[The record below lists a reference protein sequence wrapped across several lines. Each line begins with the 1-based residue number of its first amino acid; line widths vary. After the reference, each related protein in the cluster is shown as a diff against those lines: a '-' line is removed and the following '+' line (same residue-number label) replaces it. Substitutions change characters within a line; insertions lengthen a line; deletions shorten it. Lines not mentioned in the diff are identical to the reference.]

1 MEKKIKI
8 NIFHKYLVGGIEKY
22 DGYIYNFFFGKNGYT
37 NMWIHIL
44 CVINTTLT
52 FLDFKNVRL
61 ITWHRK

>member
-1 MEKKIKI
+1 MTDI
-8 NIFHKYLVGGIEKY
+8 
-22 DGYIYNFFFGKNGYT
+22 YIYIIFFGKNGYI

-44 CVINTTLT
+44 SVINTTLT